1 MPASRTRSAT
11 ADQGRYRA
19 SIALAYLR
27 AAEHVLDED
36 GNETNLSVVAG
47 LAVLAGIA
55 ASDALCIRHLG
66 YYAKGQDHD
75 HAVDVLLETGTP
87 ASRKWSQTLKRLI
100 DLKDE
105 AHYGFYSV
113 SKSKA
118 TSALRQGRLL
128 VEAAIE
134 SFA

>member
-1 MPASRTRSAT
+1 M
-11 ADQGRYRA
+11 
-19 SIALAYLR
+19 
-27 AAEHVLDED
+27 LDEESS
-36 GNETNLSVVAG
+36 ETSLSVVAG
-47 LAVLAGIA
+47 LAVLAGVA

-75 HAVDVLLETGTP
+75 DAVGVLLRTGTP
-87 ASRKWSQTLKRLI
+87 DSRQWSQTLKRLI

-113 SKSKA
+113 STSKA
-118 TSALRQGRLL
+118 TSALKQGRLL

>member
-1 MPASRTRSAT
+1 MPASRTRGAT

-36 GNETNLSVVAG
+36 SSETNRSVVAG

-75 HAVDVLLETGTP
+75 DAVDVLLETGTP

-100 DLKDE
+100 DLIRSRNPGDSIPWKRGWRDVRQE
-105 AHYGFYSV
+105 EGFPADPLS
-113 SKSKA
+113 
-118 TSALRQGRLL
+118 R
-128 VEAAIE
+128 
-134 SFA
+134 

>member
-1 MPASRTRSAT
+1 MPTNRTRQAT
-11 ADQGRYRA
+11 LEEGRHRA
-19 SIALAYLR
+19 SIALAYLN
-27 AAEHVLDED
+27 AAEHVLSEE
-36 GNETNLSVVAG
+36 GNEANLSVVAG

-66 YYAKGQDHD
+66 YYSKGQDHGD
-75 HAVDVLLETGTP
+75 AVDALVATGTP
-87 ASRKWSQTLKRLI
+87 ASRKWSQTLKRLV

-113 SKSKA
+113 SKTKA
-118 TSALRQGRLL
+118 TSALNQARLL
-128 VEAAIE
+128 IVAAVE

>member
-1 MPASRTRSAT
+1 MG
-11 ADQGRYRA
+11 QGRDRA
-19 SIALAYLR
+19 SIALAYLH
-27 AAEHVLDED
+27 AAEYVLSEE
-36 GNETNLSVVAG
+36 GTEANLSVVAG

-66 YYAKGQDHD
+66 FYSKGHD
-75 HAVDVLLETGTP
+75 HGDAVDTLVATGTP

-113 SKSKA
+113 SKTKA
-118 TSALRQGRLL
+118 TSALNQARLL
-128 VEAAIE
+128 VKAAVE
-134 SFA
+134 SLS